1 MSVDK
6 KKFALTL
13 LFAGNLIFFA
23 STFYFMQD
31 NQSLQEQLKDLNAN
45 REKLLTETETLRGE
59 NKRLQNRP
67 QARAEDERSKQQIE
81 SLESLLDRREEEIA
95 ALRRQ
100 LPGQTEGGEAGR
112 RAQRGADAQNRGR
125 GNRQLS
131 PEQSERMQA
140 RREEMQKS
148 REEMQKRLEEQ
159 SAKREY
165 FFKNLDVS
173 QMSAE
178 QRGQISRY
186 QELLANQENL
196 FNAPRSEGQRP
207 DFTEMMQR
215 ANEIAELS
223 VSVKETLL
231 QNLARQLGTPEESF
245 SNEVKE
251 IMEHTTS
258 RGIAAFESAFS
269 QIEGL
274 GRTGSASRG
283 GRRPAG
289 RRR

>member
-140 RREEMQKS
+140 RREEMQK
-148 REEMQKRLEEQ
+148 RLEEQ

-245 SNEVKE
+245 SNEVNE
-251 IMEHTTS
+251 ILEHTTS
-258 RGIAAFESAFS
+258 RGTAAFGSAFS
-269 QIEGL
+269 QREGF
-274 GRTGSASRG
+274 GRG

>member
-140 RREEMQKS
+140 RREEMQK
-148 REEMQKRLEEQ
+148 RLEEQ

-269 QIEGL
+269 QREGF
-274 GRTGSASRG
+274 GRG